1 MANTGL
7 EVPGESKFNPQE
19 SEMNYQAVVNSILD
33 SYPLGGQV
41 GRAWDV
47 DRVTR
52 WISALPPNAPET
64 AKSSGKNA
72 ARAATIEAIVG
83 FVFHQYGATSAHRL
97 FHTRILPHLKSL
109 LEPSLQPHV
118 DVVCNRLGG
127 PNGPLTEVVEA
138 SSLHASPAES
148 VDAAEPPNKRASAAV

>member
-1 MANTGL
+1 MASTELGA
-7 EVPGESKFNPQE
+7 PGESRFNPQE
-19 SEMNYQAVVNSILD
+19 SEMNYQTIVNSILD

-41 GRAWDV
+41 GRAWNV

-72 ARAATIEAIVG
+72 ARAATVEAIVG
-83 FVFHQYGATSAHRL
+83 FVFHQYGATTAHRL
-97 FHTRILPHLKSL
+97 FHTRILPHLKPL

-127 PNGPLTEVVEA
+127 LDGPLAEVVEA
-138 SSLHASPAES
+138 SSLQGSSAGS
-148 VDAAEPPNKRASAAV
+148 VHHAEPPKKRASAAM